1 MSEVA
6 SQSFPSATSGRIST
20 IAEQDRALQAWVY
33 LGDVSPHDQSPG
45 PLDDL
50 EFGVKDVIDVAGMPT
65 RCGSPAT
72 SDAIATSD
80 AACVGSLRAAGAL
93 PIGKTATA
101 EFAHVTPG
109 PTRNPVNEAHTP
121 GGSSSGS
128 AAAVAAG
135 MVPFALGTQTGG
147 SMIRPAAYCGVV
159 GFKPTFGL
167 VSRNGMRVMCPSLDV
182 IGWHSRDVR
191 LAARVA
197 DVLLPK
203 GHVSLE
209 SSRPL
214 RIGFMAAHPGYT
226 LGQPAVRTLENAR
239 TDVEMLGHAVFAV
252 RPPALA
258 ERLLEA
264 HGIVMHY
271 ELSRS
276 LRDLLQGSEQFLSPA
291 LREAIH
297 RGAALPE
304 ELYSE
309 ELHFREAVA
318 GTWDNDFGDVDLL
331 LTSSVLGPAPLGL
344 SHTGQS
350 GFNKAWSLLGWPCVH
365 LPTSADGCG
374 LPMGVLLVA
383 RPGFDHDLLNW
394 AEMLHPAIDRRPTSC
409 MPVDRS
415 KP

>member
-6 SQSFPSATSGRIST
+6 SQPLLSATSGRICT
-20 IAEQDRALQAWVY
+20 IAGQDRALQAWAY
-33 LGDVSPHDQSPG
+33 LGDVSPHDQPPG
-45 PLDDL
+45 PLDGL

-65 RCGSPAT
+65 RCGSLAT

-93 PIGKTATA
+93 PIGKTVTA

-109 PTRNPVNEAHTP
+109 PTRNPVNQAHTP

-197 DVLLPK
+197 AVLLPM
-203 GHVSLE
+203 GHMSLG

-226 LGQPAVRTLENAR
+226 LGPAAVRTLENAR
-239 TDVEMLGHAVFAV
+239 TDLEMLGHTVIPV
-252 RPPALA
+252 RAPTRA

-291 LREAIH
+291 LREAIR

-304 ELYSE
+304 ELYAQ
-309 ELHFREAVA
+309 ELQFREAVV
-318 GTWDNDFGDVDLL
+318 GSWDNDFGDADLV
-331 LTSSVLGPAPLGL
+331 LTSSVLGPAPLGIN
-344 SHTGQS
+344 HTGQS

-365 LPTSADGCG
+365 LPTSTDGCG

-383 RPGFDHDLLNW
+383 RPGFDQDLLKW
-394 AEMLHPAIDRRPTSC
+394 AELLHPAIDRRPTSC